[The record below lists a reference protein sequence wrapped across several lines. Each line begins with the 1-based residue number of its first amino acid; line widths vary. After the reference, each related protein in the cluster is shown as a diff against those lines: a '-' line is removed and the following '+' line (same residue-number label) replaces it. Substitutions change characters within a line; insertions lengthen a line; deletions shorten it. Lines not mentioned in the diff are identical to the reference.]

1 MWGNLSNPIKAGF
14 WMLGAMVSFTLM
26 AISGR
31 SLADKLDTF
40 EIMTF
45 RSFIGIA
52 IVVFFAYRA
61 NTIQQISTRYLKLH
75 IIRNLFHFTGQN
87 LWFFAIL
94 YVPLSQMFVFE
105 FSTPLWV
112 AICAPLVLGERL
124 TFSRFIAAA
133 LGFFGILV
141 VARPDF
147 SDVNPAIIA
156 AAFCAVGFAG
166 ATLAT
171 KILTRTETITA
182 ILFWL
187 TVLQAVFGVICA
199 GYDGVIDVPRGGE
212 WLWVVIIGICGLCAH
227 FCITTALQL
236 APATIVTPFEFL
248 RLPLITVVGV
258 ILYGEAL
265 EWPVFIGAFVVLL
278 ANILNIR
285 AETKAQNKLRDTAVS
300 G

>member
-1 MWGNLSNPIKAGF
+1 
-14 WMLGAMVSFTLM
+14 MLGAMISFTLM

-40 EIMTF
+40 EIMTY

-52 IVVFFAYRA
+52 IVLLFAYRA
-61 NTIQQISTRYLKLH
+61 GTLGEVRTRYLKLH
-75 IIRNLFHFTGQN
+75 IIRNIFHFSGQN

-112 AICAPLVLGERL
+112 AVCAPLVLGERL
-124 TFSRFIAAA
+124 TLSRFMAAA
-133 LGFFGILV
+133 IGFFGILV

-199 GYDGVIDVPRGGE
+199 GYDGVMDFPRGSE

-248 RLPLITVVGV
+248 RLPLITFVGV
-258 ILYGEAL
+258 VLYGEKL
-265 EWPVFIGAFVVLL
+265 EWLVFLGAFIVLL
-278 ANILNIR
+278 ANIMNIR
-285 AETKAQNKLRDTAVS
+285 AETRAQKSAIS
-300 G
+300 K

>member
-1 MWGNLSNPIKAGF
+1 MWSNLSNPIKAGF
-14 WMLGAMVSFTLM
+14 WMLGAMISFTLM

-40 EIMTF
+40 EIMTY

-52 IVVFFAYRA
+52 IVLLFAYRA
-61 NTIQQISTRYLKLH
+61 RTLGEVRTRYLKLH
-75 IIRNLFHFTGQN
+75 IIRNIFHFSGQN

-112 AICAPLVLGERL
+112 AVCAPLVLGERL
-124 TFSRFIAAA
+124 TLSRFMAAA
-133 LGFFGILV
+133 IGFFGILV

-199 GYDGVIDVPRGGE
+199 GYDGVMDVPRGSE

-248 RLPLITVVGV
+248 RLPLITFVGV
-258 ILYGEAL
+258 VLYGEQL
-265 EWPVFIGAFVVLL
+265 EWLVFLGAFIVLL
-278 ANILNIR
+278 ANIMNIR
-285 AETKAQNKLRDTAVS
+285 AETRASKSAISK
-300 G
+300 

>member
-52 IVVFFAYRA
+52 IVLFFAYRA

-124 TFSRFIAAA
+124 TPSRFIAAA

-156 AAFCAVGFAG
+156 AALCAVGFAG

-212 WLWVVIIGICGLCAH
+212 WLWVIVIGICGLCAH

-285 AETKAQNKLRDTAVS
+285 AETRAQNKLQDKAVS
-300 G
+300 S

>member
-1 MWGNLSNPIKAGF
+1 
-14 WMLGAMVSFTLM
+14 MLGAMISFTLM

-40 EIMTF
+40 EIMTY

-52 IVVFFAYRA
+52 IVLLFAYRA
-61 NTIQQISTRYLKLH
+61 GTLGEVRTRYLKLH
-75 IIRNLFHFTGQN
+75 IIRNIFHFSGQN

-112 AICAPLVLGERL
+112 AVCAPLVLGERL
-124 TFSRFIAAA
+124 TLSRFMAAA
-133 LGFFGILV
+133 IGFFGILV

-199 GYDGVIDVPRGGE
+199 GYDGVMDFPRGSE

-248 RLPLITVVGV
+248 RLPLITFVGV
-258 ILYGEAL
+258 VLYGEKL
-265 EWPVFIGAFVVLL
+265 EWLVFLGAFIVLL
-278 ANILNIR
+278 ANIMNIR
-285 AETKAQNKLRDTAVS
+285 AETRASKSAISK
-300 G
+300 

>member
-1 MWGNLSNPIKAGF
+1 
-14 WMLGAMVSFTLM
+14 MLGAMISFTLM

-40 EIMTF
+40 EIMTY

-52 IVVFFAYRA
+52 IVLLFAYRA
-61 NTIQQISTRYLKLH
+61 GTLGEVRTRYLKLH
-75 IIRNLFHFTGQN
+75 IIRNIFHFSGQN

-112 AICAPLVLGERL
+112 AVCAPLVLGERL
-124 TFSRFIAAA
+124 TLSRFMAAA
-133 LGFFGILV
+133 IGFFGILV

-199 GYDGVIDVPRGGE
+199 GYDGVMDVPRGSE

-248 RLPLITVVGV
+248 RLPLITFVGV
-258 ILYGEAL
+258 VLYGEQL
-265 EWPVFIGAFVVLL
+265 EWLVFLGAFIVLL
-278 ANILNIR
+278 ANIMNIR
-285 AETKAQNKLRDTAVS
+285 AETRASKSAISK
-300 G
+300 

>member
-1 MWGNLSNPIKAGF
+1 MWSNLSNPIKAGF
-14 WMLGAMVSFTLM
+14 WMLGAMISFTLM

-40 EIMTF
+40 EIMTY

-52 IVVFFAYRA
+52 IVLLFAYRA
-61 NTIQQISTRYLKLH
+61 GTLGEVRTRYLKLH
-75 IIRNLFHFTGQN
+75 IIRNIFHFSGQN

-112 AICAPLVLGERL
+112 AVCAPLVLGERL
-124 TFSRFIAAA
+124 TLSRFMAAA
-133 LGFFGILV
+133 MGFFGILV

-199 GYDGVIDVPRGGE
+199 GYDGVMDVPRGSE

-248 RLPLITVVGV
+248 RLPLITFVGV
-258 ILYGEAL
+258 VLYGEQL
-265 EWPVFIGAFVVLL
+265 EWLVFLGAFIVLL
-278 ANILNIR
+278 ANIMNIR
-285 AETKAQNKLRDTAVS
+285 AETRASKSAISK
-300 G
+300 

>member
-1 MWGNLSNPIKAGF
+1 
-14 WMLGAMVSFTLM
+14 MLGAMVSFTLM

-40 EIMTF
+40 EIMTY

-52 IVVFFAYRA
+52 IVLLIAYRA
-61 NTIQQISTRYLKLH
+61 GTLGEVRTRYLKLH
-75 IIRNLFHFTGQN
+75 IIRNIFHFSGQN

-112 AICAPLVLGERL
+112 AVCAPLVLGERL
-124 TFSRFIAAA
+124 TLIRFMAAA
-133 LGFFGILV
+133 MGFFGILV

-156 AAFCAVGFAG
+156 AALCAVGFAG

-199 GYDGVIDVPRGGE
+199 GYDGVMDIPRGSE
-212 WLWVVIIGICGLCAH
+212 WLWVFIIGICGLCSH

-248 RLPLITVVGV
+248 RLPLITFVGV
-258 ILYGEAL
+258 VLYGEKL
-265 EWPVFIGAFVVLL
+265 EWLVFLGAFIVLL
-278 ANILNIR
+278 ANIMNIR
-285 AETKAQNKLRDTAVS
+285 AETRAQKSAIS
-300 G
+300 K

>member
-1 MWGNLSNPIKAGF
+1 
-14 WMLGAMVSFTLM
+14 MLGAMISFTLM

-40 EIMTF
+40 EIMTY

-52 IVVFFAYRA
+52 IVLLIAYR
-61 NTIQQISTRYLKLH
+61 TGTLGEVRTRYLKLH
-75 IIRNLFHFTGQN
+75 IIRNIFHFSGQN

-112 AICAPLVLGERL
+112 AVCAPLVLGERL
-124 TFSRFIAAA
+124 TLIRFMAAA
-133 LGFFGILV
+133 MGFFGILV

-156 AAFCAVGFAG
+156 AALCAVGFAG

-187 TVLQAVFGVICA
+187 TVLQAVFGMICA
-199 GYDGVIDVPRGGE
+199 GYDGVMDIPRGSE

-248 RLPLITVVGV
+248 RLPLITFVGV
-258 ILYGEAL
+258 VLYGEKL
-265 EWPVFIGAFVVLL
+265 EWLVFLGAFIVLL
-278 ANILNIR
+278 ANIMNIR
-285 AETKAQNKLRDTAVS
+285 AETRAPKCAINK
-300 G
+300 

>member
-1 MWGNLSNPIKAGF
+1 
-14 WMLGAMVSFTLM
+14 MLGAMVSFTLM

-40 EIMTF
+40 EIMTY

-52 IVVFFAYRA
+52 IVLLIAYRA
-61 NTIQQISTRYLKLH
+61 GTLGEVRTRYLKLH
-75 IIRNLFHFTGQN
+75 IIRNIFHFSGQN

-112 AICAPLVLGERL
+112 AVCAPLVLGERL
-124 TFSRFIAAA
+124 TLIRFMAAA
-133 LGFFGILV
+133 MGFFGILV

-156 AAFCAVGFAG
+156 AALCAVGFAG

-199 GYDGVIDVPRGGE
+199 GYDGVMDIPRGSE
-212 WLWVVIIGICGLCAH
+212 WLWVFIIGICGLCAH

-248 RLPLITVVGV
+248 RLPLITFVGV
-258 ILYGEAL
+258 VLYGEKL
-265 EWPVFIGAFVVLL
+265 EWLVFLGAFIVLL
-278 ANILNIR
+278 ANIMNIR
-285 AETKAQNKLRDTAVS
+285 AETRAQKSAIS
-300 G
+300 K

>member
-1 MWGNLSNPIKAGF
+1 MWSNLSNPIKAGF
-14 WMLGAMVSFTLM
+14 WMLGAMISFTLM

-40 EIMTF
+40 EIMTY

-52 IVVFFAYRA
+52 IVLLFAYRA
-61 NTIQQISTRYLKLH
+61 GTLGEVRTRYLKLH
-75 IIRNLFHFTGQN
+75 IIRNIFHFSGQN

-112 AICAPLVLGERL
+112 AVCAPLVLGERL
-124 TFSRFIAAA
+124 TLSRFMAAA
-133 LGFFGILV
+133 IGFFGILV

-199 GYDGVIDVPRGGE
+199 GYDGVMDVPRGSE

-248 RLPLITVVGV
+248 RLPLITFVGV
-258 ILYGEAL
+258 VLYGEQL
-265 EWPVFIGAFVVLL
+265 EWLVFLGAFIVLL
-278 ANILNIR
+278 ANIMNIR
-285 AETKAQNKLRDTAVS
+285 AETRASKSAVS
-300 G
+300 K

>member
-1 MWGNLSNPIKAGF
+1 
-14 WMLGAMVSFTLM
+14 MLGAMVSFTLM

-40 EIMTF
+40 EIMTY

-52 IVVFFAYRA
+52 IVLLIAYRA
-61 NTIQQISTRYLKLH
+61 GTLGEIRTRYLKLH
-75 IIRNLFHFTGQN
+75 IIRNIFHFSGQN

-112 AICAPLVLGERL
+112 AVCAPLVLGERL
-124 TFSRFIAAA
+124 TLIRFMAAA
-133 LGFFGILV
+133 MGFFGILV

-156 AAFCAVGFAG
+156 AALCAVGFAG

-199 GYDGVIDVPRGGE
+199 GYDGVMDIPRGSE
-212 WLWVVIIGICGLCAH
+212 WLWVFIIGICGLCAH

-248 RLPLITVVGV
+248 RLPLITFVGV
-258 ILYGEAL
+258 VLYGEKL
-265 EWPVFIGAFVVLL
+265 EWLVFLGAFIVLL
-278 ANILNIR
+278 ANIMNIR
-285 AETKAQNKLRDTAVS
+285 AETRAQKSAIS
-300 G
+300 K

>member
-1 MWGNLSNPIKAGF
+1 MWSNLSNPIKAGF

-40 EIMTF
+40 EIMTY

-52 IVVFFAYRA
+52 IVLLIAYRA
-61 NTIQQISTRYLKLH
+61 GTLGEVRTRYLKLH
-75 IIRNLFHFTGQN
+75 IIRNIFHFSGQN

-112 AICAPLVLGERL
+112 AVCAPLVLGERL
-124 TFSRFIAAA
+124 TLIRFMAAA
-133 LGFFGILV
+133 MGFFGILV

-156 AAFCAVGFAG
+156 AALCAVGFAG

-199 GYDGVIDVPRGGE
+199 GYDGVMDIPRGSE
-212 WLWVVIIGICGLCAH
+212 WLWVFIIGICGLCAH

-248 RLPLITVVGV
+248 RLPLITFVGV
-258 ILYGEAL
+258 VLYGEKL
-265 EWPVFIGAFVVLL
+265 EWLVFLGAFIVLL
-278 ANILNIR
+278 ANIMNIR
-285 AETKAQNKLRDTAVS
+285 AETRAQKSAIS
-300 G
+300 K

>member
-1 MWGNLSNPIKAGF
+1 MWANLPNAIKAGF
-14 WMLGAMVSFTLM
+14 WMMGAMISFTLM

-52 IVVFFAYRA
+52 IVLFFAYRA
-61 NTIQQISTRYLKLH
+61 GTISQIRTRYLKLH
-75 IIRNLFHFTGQN
+75 IVRNIFHFAGQN

-112 AICAPLVLGERL
+112 AICAPFVLGERL
-124 TFSRFIAAA
+124 TPIRFMAAA
-133 LGFFGILV
+133 MGFFGILV

-147 SDVNPAIIA
+147 SDINPAIIA
-156 AAFCAVGFAG
+156 AALCAVGFAG
-166 ATLAT
+166 ATLTT

-187 TVLQAVFGVICA
+187 TVLQAIFGIICA
-199 GYDGVIDVPRGGE
+199 GYDGVMDVPKGSE

-248 RLPLITVVGV
+248 RLPLITFVGV
-258 ILYGEAL
+258 LLYGEAL
-265 EWPVFIGAFVVLL
+265 EWPVFIGAFVVLA

-285 AETKAQNKLRDTAVS
+285 AETRAKPVSENKAVS
-300 G
+300 S

>member
-1 MWGNLSNPIKAGF
+1 MWSNLSNPIKAGF
-14 WMLGAMVSFTLM
+14 WMLGAMISFTLM

-40 EIMTF
+40 EIMTY

-52 IVVFFAYRA
+52 IVLLFAYRA
-61 NTIQQISTRYLKLH
+61 GTLGEVRTRYLKLH
-75 IIRNLFHFTGQN
+75 IIRNIFHFSGQN

-112 AICAPLVLGERL
+112 AVCAPLVLGERL
-124 TFSRFIAAA
+124 TLSRFMAAA
-133 LGFFGILV
+133 IGFFGILV

-156 AAFCAVGFAG
+156 AALCAVGFAG

-199 GYDGVIDVPRGGE
+199 GYDGVMDFPRGSE

-248 RLPLITVVGV
+248 RLPLITFVGV
-258 ILYGEAL
+258 VLYGEQL
-265 EWPVFIGAFVVLL
+265 EWLVFLGAFIVLL
-278 ANILNIR
+278 ANIMNIR
-285 AETKAQNKLRDTAVS
+285 AETRASKSAISK
-300 G
+300 

>member
-1 MWGNLSNPIKAGF
+1 
-14 WMLGAMVSFTLM
+14 MVSFTLM

-40 EIMTF
+40 EIMTY

-52 IVVFFAYRA
+52 IVLLIAYRA
-61 NTIQQISTRYLKLH
+61 GTLGEVRTRYLKLH
-75 IIRNLFHFTGQN
+75 IIRNIFHFSGQN

-112 AICAPLVLGERL
+112 AVCAPLVLGERL
-124 TFSRFIAAA
+124 TPIRFMAAA
-133 LGFFGILV
+133 MGFFGILV

-156 AAFCAVGFAG
+156 AALCAVGFAG

-199 GYDGVIDVPRGGE
+199 GYDGVMDIPRGSE
-212 WLWVVIIGICGLCAH
+212 WLWVFIIGICGLCAH

-248 RLPLITVVGV
+248 RLPLITFVGV
-258 ILYGEAL
+258 VLYGEKL
-265 EWPVFIGAFVVLL
+265 EWLVFLGAFIVLL
-278 ANILNIR
+278 ANIMNIR
-285 AETKAQNKLRDTAVS
+285 AETRAQKSAIS
-300 G
+300 K